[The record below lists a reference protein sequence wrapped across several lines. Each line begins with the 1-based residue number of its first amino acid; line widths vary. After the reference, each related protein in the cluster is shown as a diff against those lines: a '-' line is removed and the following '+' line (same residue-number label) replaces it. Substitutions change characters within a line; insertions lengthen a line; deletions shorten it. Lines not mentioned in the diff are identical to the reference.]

1 MGWRQL
7 LKWHLNLNIGPI
19 LFLCPKPKQA
29 SKVQKIVWNS
39 LTNKVK
45 NRNTKP
51 PDKEKR
57 KEKARHNITRG
68 NKTEVIRSTP
78 SIKEVSI
85 IIISSSHQSPSQ
97 PFSVFALTLCPHTHT
112 HTLSLLPGD
121 EDNLVVIIGV
131 VVAPT
136 LKHFCSVLLSITSWE
151 FSKFCKLLSYWWN
164 HNIYVLQKK
173 NHNIYEIFL
182 ALVIIPKPQFSTATV
197 IL

>member
-1 MGWRQL
+1 MRKPFAFPMGWRQL

-112 HTLSLLPGD
+112 HSLFTARWWRQPRSHHWGCGGADFEAL
-121 EDNLVVIIGV
+121 L
-131 VVAPT
+131 
-136 LKHFCSVLLSITSWE
+136 FCFIVNY
-151 FSKFCKLLSYWWN
+151 FMG
-164 HNIYVLQKK
+164 
-173 NHNIYEIFL
+173 IF
-182 ALVIIPKPQFSTATV
+182 K